1 MQTRRDF
8 LRAGAVAGGAL
19 VVGIG
24 LDGRAFAADKARVFG
39 PNVWVRIEPS
49 GKTFLTI
56 GKQEMGQ
63 GVRTSLAMILAEELD
78 ADWTQVSLV
87 QASPGPDFKELGTGG
102 SWSVGGSWK
111 RLRLAGAAAR
121 EMLVAAAAARWG
133 VAADGCRTENGTV
146 VHEGRR
152 LRYGELVA
160 EAAKLPVPAAP
171 KPKAIADFK

>member
-49 GKTFLTI
+49 GKTVLTI

-78 ADWTQVSLV
+78 ADWTQVTLV
-87 QASPGPDFKELGTGG
+87 QASPGPDFKDLGTGG

-111 RLRLAGAAAR
+111 KLRLAGAAAR

-133 VAADGCRTENGTV
+133 VAAADCRAENGSV
-146 VHEGRR
+146 VDAARGRK
-152 LRYGELVA
+152 LRY
-160 EAAKLPVPAAP
+160 
-171 KPKAIADFK
+171 